1 MKKNEGISKRSI
13 QSLILFFADP
23 NSKDSI
29 PKKYQKNNKNTENG
43 GSKSTASA
51 CKSKRV
57 TRLKKKENLGS
68 TTYDIC
74 VNYFKKENTK
84 LHNNAATNLKDNK
97 RHTAEMLNQNNIIAQ
112 TDKRS

>member
-1 MKKNEGISKRSI
+1 MQIRTQKTV
-13 QSLILFFADP
+13 
-23 NSKDSI
+23 
-29 PKKYQKNNKNTENG
+29 YQKNIKRITKTENE

-74 VNYFKKENTK
+74 ANYFKKENTK

-97 RHTAEMLNQNNIIAQ
+97 RHTAEMLNQNNVIAQ